1 MHEHKIK
8 MLNVEDISHLS
19 RVEVQFFITAI
30 VCNVLVF

>member
-8 MLNVEDISHLS
+8 MLNVKDVSHLA
-19 RVEVQFFITAI
+19 RVEVQSFITAI